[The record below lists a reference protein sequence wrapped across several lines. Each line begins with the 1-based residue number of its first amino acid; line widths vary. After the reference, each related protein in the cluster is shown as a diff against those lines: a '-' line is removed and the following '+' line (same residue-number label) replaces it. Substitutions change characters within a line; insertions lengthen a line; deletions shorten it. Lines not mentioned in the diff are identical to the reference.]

1 MPVVEPTKYNSHLRM
16 SVSSILY
23 STIVFLFLGCLVP
36 LKANAADRFSTQLE
50 STYTIGKNGTV
61 HVKAQFSLANSTS
74 TTYAT
79 HYALEVGSNTVS
91 NISVISNGSTLK
103 PTTTS
108 QSNKTTIQIEFPDK
122 IVGKDQIRTFV
133 VEYDT
138 TDLATVTSKT
148 LEVNIPKLAR
158 SQEFSRYAVHL
169 IVDEHYQTPSV
180 AFPKDF
186 TTRSENGR
194 LIVSF
199 PNAPQDRGISVIFG
213 EQQNAKVT
221 LSYILTNP
229 TNTKGTMS
237 VTLPPDTRYQR
248 VFIDSIQPTPVSI
261 TSDADGNWMAN
272 YELASGEQLS
282 IAATVYVN
290 LRLTSQEHAKFT
302 TKRPGSEYLKA
313 QPYWQ
318 VNDHA
323 IQKLAKE
330 LKTADAIYSYVVKN
344 LVYDYKRLSDS
355 NERYGASRV
364 LVQPNQALC
373 QEFTDLFVS
382 LSRAAGI
389 PARAVIGY
397 AYTQNESLRPLS
409 LVRDVLHSWPE
420 YWDETTEQWIAVDP
434 TWEHTTGGVDYFSR
448 MDFSHIAFAIQ
459 GVSSQFPLA
468 AGMYTTPT
476 QDGKQIH
483 VEFIDSIPSYT
494 QTFSSDLHLSPS
506 SLFGLQNTY
515 RLRLTNTS
523 LSAVYAVPTTIRVQN
538 TAGSLEL
545 SDKVTLAPLGSI
557 DIPIALPR
565 NDILSTYATTV
576 NVRVQNQSFDHA
588 ITVQSTLQEN
598 LPLLL
603 VTLVVATIL
612 GIAAFIT
619 WRLLVPRRKR

>member
-1 MPVVEPTKYNSHLRM
+1 MKLIPPSTIDRHVM
-16 SVSSILY
+16 SIVSILT
-23 STIVFLFLGCLVP
+23 STIGLLLLGFFIPINVH
-36 LKANAADRFSTQLE
+36 AVDRFATQLE

-61 HVKAQFSLANSTS
+61 HVKAQFSLANTTS

-91 NISVISNGSTLK
+91 NIVVTSNGLQLK

-108 QSNKTTIQIEFPDK
+108 QSNKTTIQIAFPDK
-122 IVGKDQIRTFV
+122 VVGKDQTRNFV

-138 TDLATVTSKT
+138 TDLATVTTKT

-158 SQEFSRYAVHL
+158 TQEFSRYVVHL
-169 IVDEHYQTPSV
+169 VVDEQYQTPSV

-186 TTRSENGR
+186 TTRSENGNV
-194 LIVSF
+194 IVSF

-213 EQQNAKVT
+213 DQQNAKVL
-221 LSYILTNP
+221 LSYILSNP

-237 VTLPPDTRYQR
+237 VALPSDTRYQR
-248 VFIDSIQPTPVSI
+248 VYIDSIEPIPVSI
-261 TSDADGNWMAN
+261 TPDADGNWMAN

-282 IAATVYVN
+282 ISATLYVN
-290 LRLTSQEHAKFT
+290 LRLTSQDHAKFT
-302 TKRPGSEYLKA
+302 TKRPGSEYLKT

-318 VNDHA
+318 TNDHT

-330 LKTADAIYSYVVKN
+330 LKTPEAIYAYVVKN

-364 LVQPNQALC
+364 LEQPNQALC

-389 PARAVIGY
+389 PARSVIGY

-434 TWEHTTGGVDYFSR
+434 TWEHTTGGVNYFSR
-448 MDFSHIAFAIQ
+448 MDFSHIAFATLGI
-459 GVSSQFPLA
+459 SSQFPLA
-468 AGMYTTPT
+468 AGMYTSPT
-476 QDGKQIH
+476 QEGKQIH
-483 VEFIDSIPSYT
+483 VEFVDSIPSST
-494 QTFSSDLHLSPS
+494 QNFSTDLHVSPS
-506 SLFGLQNTY
+506 ALFGLQNTY

-545 SDKVTLAPLGSI
+545 SDKVTLAPLGSV

-565 NDILSTYATTV
+565 KDILSTYATTV
-576 NVRVQNQSFDHA
+576 NVRIQNQSFDHA
-588 ITVQSTLQEN
+588 ITVQSTLQDN

-603 VTLVVATIL
+603 VTVVVAAIL
-612 GIAAFIT
+612 GIATFIT